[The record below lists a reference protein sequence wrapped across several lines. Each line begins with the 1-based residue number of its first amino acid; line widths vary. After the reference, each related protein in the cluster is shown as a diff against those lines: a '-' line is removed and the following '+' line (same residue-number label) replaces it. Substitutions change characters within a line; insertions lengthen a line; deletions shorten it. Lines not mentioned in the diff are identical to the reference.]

1 MSVKRQRRPS
11 EESRERAVDAA
22 RTLLI
27 EGGPAAVTL
36 KAVAGRLGQSH
47 ANLLHHFGT
56 VGGLHAALV
65 EAMARDITHRIGEA
79 VKSARRGEVDPSRIV
94 DIAFDAFAKEGAG
107 SLATWMIVQR
117 DTEGLA
123 SMLTAM
129 RSLMEELA
137 VDVPAEIVANATLS
151 LTLAALG
158 DSLLGEPITEALG
171 LPRDSARR
179 LALSQLMTAAAAFYP
194 PQKDA

>member
-1 MSVKRQRRPS
+1 M
-11 EESRERAVDAA
+11 
-22 RTLLI
+22 
-27 EGGPAAVTL
+27 TL

-47 ANLLHHFGT
+47 ANLLHHFGSAS
-56 VGGLHAALV
+56 GLHAALV
-65 EAMARDITHRIGEA
+65 EAMARDITRRIGEA
-79 VKSARRGEVDPSRIV
+79 VKSARRGDVDPSRIV

-129 RSLMEELA
+129 RALMEELA
-137 VDVPAEIVANATLS
+137 VDVPADIVANATLS

-158 DSLLGEPITEALG
+158 DSLLGEPITAALG
-171 LPRDSARR
+171 LPRDAARR
-179 LALSQLMTAAAAFYP
+179 LALAQLMSAAADFYP
-194 PQKDA
+194 PRQDL